1 VGLIED
7 LKPGPVALDTQVFI
21 YFIEEDQRLLP
32 LVKTLFEAIDHGA
45 LLAATSGLT
54 LMEVLV
60 VPYRTSNISL
70 ADRYEALLTRSRGLR
85 FVDIDRPLLK
95 AAAQLRAAFRIKPP
109 DAIQVAAAM
118 VGNCG
123 TFLTNDRRI
132 PSIPGLKI
140 LQLKNY
146 LQPRRTRWSRKD

>member
-21 YFIEEDQRLLP
+21 YFIEEDKEFLP
-32 LVKTLFEAIDHGA
+32 LVKPLFEAIDHDTILG
-45 LLAATSGLT
+45 ATSGLT

-60 VPYRTSNISL
+60 VPYRTGNLSL

-85 FVDIDRPLLK
+85 FIDIGRALLK
-95 AAAQLRAAFRIKPP
+95 SAAQVRAAFKLKPP

-118 VGNCG
+118 AANCNA
-123 TFLTNDRRI
+123 FLTNDRRI
-132 PSIPGLKI
+132 PSIPGLRI
-140 LQLKNY
+140 VQLKNY
-146 LQPRRTRWSRKD
+146 LQARRTKRN

>member
-1 VGLIED
+1 VGLIDD

-21 YFIEEDQRLLP
+21 YFPFIEEDKQFLP
-32 LVKTLFEAIDHGA
+32 LVKPLFEAIDHGSLPA
-45 LLAATSGLT
+45 STSGLT

-60 VPYRTSNISL
+60 VPYRTGNISL

-85 FVDIDRPLLK
+85 FVDVDRPLLK
-95 AAAQLRAAFRIKPP
+95 AAAQLRAAFKLKPP

-118 VGNCG
+118 VANCSS
-123 TFLTNDRRI
+123 FLTNDRRI
-132 PSIPGLKI
+132 PAIPGLEI

-146 LQPRRTRWSRKD
+146 L